1 MLKLL
6 KNLTVYKWIVLAVVG
21 LVFVQSMAD
30 LYLPTLMSDI
40 IDKGVVVGDK
50 NYILKIGGLMLLVAA
65 LGVGASIVASYYSS
79 KAAMGFGRDVRRKVF
94 NHVEEFSLQDFDE
107 VGTASLITRT
117 TNDITQVQQVVIM
130 LLRMVVS
137 APIMFVGGLIMAL
150 SKDAKLSLIIVATIP
165 VLMGAVILIMTK
177 GIPLFKLVQT
187 RLDRL
192 NLVLRENLTG
202 IRVIRA
208 FNREKQEKVRLQ
220 KANKDLMDVSIKVNK
235 VMAFLMPVMMLV
247 MNLTV
252 VAIIWFGGIRIDNGG
267 MQIGDL
273 MAFIQYVMQIMFA
286 LVMASMM
293 FVMIPRAAVSAKRI
307 NEVLDKKPT
316 ILNEGAKAADQER
329 GTLEFDNVTFTYP
342 GAEEPVLSN
351 ISFRAKSG
359 EITAIIGG
367 TGAGKSTLVNLIP
380 RFYDVTSGTIRVN
393 GVDLKETSIDE
404 VRSKIGYV
412 PQKALLFTGTIAENI
427 RFGKEDATQEEI
439 EHAARIA
446 QAEDFISKMENGYES
461 EISQGGSNVSGGQKQ
476 RLSIARAL
484 VRKPDIYIFD
494 DSFSALDYKT
504 DASLRAALKEETKN
518 ATMLLV
524 AQRVSTVVNADR
536 IIVLDKGEIAGIGT
550 HKELLEE
557 NEVYRE
563 IVKSQLS
570 EEEIA

>member
-65 LGVGASIVASYYSS
+65 FGVCASIVASYYSS

-94 NHVEEFSLQDFDE
+94 NHVEGFSLQDFDE

-252 VAIIWFGGIRIDNGG
+252 VGIIWFGGIRIDNGG

-316 ILNEGAKAADQER
+316 ILNEGAKAVDQER
-329 GTLEFDNVTFTYP
+329 GTLEFDKVSFTYP

-446 QAEDFISKMENGYES
+446 QAEDFINKMENGYES

-524 AQRVSTVVNADR
+524 AQRVSTVVDADR